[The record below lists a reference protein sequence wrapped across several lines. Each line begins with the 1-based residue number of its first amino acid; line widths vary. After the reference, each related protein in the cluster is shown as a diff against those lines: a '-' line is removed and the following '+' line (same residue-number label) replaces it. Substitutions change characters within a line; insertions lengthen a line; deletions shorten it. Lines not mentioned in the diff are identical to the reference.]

1 MLLLVGFFGGL
12 SDAWDE
18 DDEVWPLHWSFDS
31 CHLVWAVEIGD
42 LVVVQQLCFQV
53 LKEIRPSGFI
63 LRAVSPFSPGI
74 LPLWNPLLVSF
85 FVG

>member
-1 MLLLVGFFGGL
+1 MLGIKTTKFGLCTGVL
-12 SDAWDE
+12 I
-18 DDEVWPLHWSFDS
+18 
-31 CHLVWAVEIGD
+31 VEIRD
-42 LVVVQQLCFQV
+42 LVVQQLCFQV

-74 LPLWNPLLVSF
+74 LPLRNSS